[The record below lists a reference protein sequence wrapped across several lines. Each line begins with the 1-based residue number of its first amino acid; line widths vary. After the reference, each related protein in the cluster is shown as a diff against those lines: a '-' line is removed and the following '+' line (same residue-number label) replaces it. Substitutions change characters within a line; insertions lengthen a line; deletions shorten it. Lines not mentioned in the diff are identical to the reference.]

1 MLEQVHSP
9 VSIGEMESAFRAFF
23 ENSKDTCLII
33 EGEGERAG
41 YILLAN
47 PAAARLHGYT
57 LEEFHE
63 LHIRDLLFS
72 EDFDL
77 IPARVRKIK
86 TGETVFFESMHR
98 HKDGSRI
105 PIEVMAS
112 PLPLNGRNLIM
123 SIGRDLTERK
133 NAENFIQEG
142 ERFIERITVA
152 SPDIMYV
159 FDLAEQRSIYANR
172 HIADVLGYSPAEIRS
187 MGDNFPPML
196 IHPEDLHIPPYQA
209 ERWQHTF
216 DGQLI
221 ESEYRMKHKHGQ
233 WRWFTVRDTVFKRD
247 DTGRVIQIVG
257 TACDNTARIHAEQ
270 SRKQSLSVLNAALE
284 STEDGILVVS
294 REEKVTAY
302 NKKFLSLWSITPSL
316 MELQDDRKLLAHVID
331 QLTDPDEFIRRVDEL
346 YQDWGKEAHD
356 VLQFKDGRV
365 FERYSKPQYIG
376 DEIAGRVWSFRDVT
390 AREQKEASLRDSEER
405 FKRLQEASFGGI
417 CIHDQGRIIDANQGL
432 ALMTGYSIEE
442 LVGLDG
448 FQLVAP
454 EFREHVAHKVRLRY
468 ELPYDAVGVKKDG
481 TKFHVEIQ
489 GKNIPFQ
496 NREVRVT
503 EFRDISNRK
512 MIEESIREQNV
523 RLTSIAENLTRKN
536 SQLEEFTQIVSHNLR
551 SPAGNIGSLVSLMEQ
566 SQGEEQKEYLKYLR
580 ESIQVLLNT
589 LNHLNEVLRI
599 KQDTTVE
606 RQQIR
611 FDDVYQNIRQML
623 LTKIQELNAD
633 LLTDFSEV
641 AELNYPVI
649 YLESIMLNLIA
660 NALKYHSP
668 RRKPIIKLSSFR
680 KGKDVYLEVRDNGLG
695 IDLVKYGH
703 QMFKM
708 RKTFHQHPEGQG
720 LGLFLIKNQI
730 EAMGGEISV
739 ESQVNKGA
747 TFFVNFTKYSRP

>member
-1 MLEQVHSP
+1 MLEQVHSS
-9 VSIGEMESAFRAFF
+9 VSNVEMEPAFRAFF
-23 ENSKDTCLII
+23 ENSKDVCLII

-41 YILLAN
+41 CVLLGN

-72 EDFDL
+72 EDLDL
-77 IPARVRKIK
+77 IPARVGKVR
-86 TGETVFFESMHR
+86 TGETVIFESIHR

-112 PLPLNGRNLIM
+112 PLHLNGRNLIM

-133 NAENFIQEG
+133 NAEKYIQEG

-152 SPDIMYV
+152 SPDIIYV
-159 FDLAEQRSIYANR
+159 FDLTAQRSVYANR
-172 HIADVLGYSPAEIRS
+172 HIADVLGYSPAEIHD

-196 IHPEDLHIPPYQA
+196 IHPEDRHIPPYQE
-209 ERWQHTF
+209 ERWRHTS
-216 DGQLI
+216 DGQVV
-221 ESEYRMKHKHGQ
+221 ESEYRMRHKNGQ
-233 WRWFTVRDTVFKRD
+233 WRWFTVRDTVFKKD
-247 DTGRVIQIVG
+247 AAGRVIQIVG
-257 TACDNTARIHAEQ
+257 TACDNTSRIRAEQ

-294 REEKVTAY
+294 REEKITAF
-302 NKKFLSLWSITPSL
+302 NKKFLSLWSIDPSL
-316 MELQDDRKLLAHVID
+316 MELNDDRRLVAQVVD
-331 QLTDPDEFIRRVDEL
+331 QLTDPDDFMRRVSEL
-346 YQDWGKEAHD
+346 YQDWEKEAHD
-356 VLQFKDGRV
+356 VLHFKDGRV

-432 ALMTGYSIEE
+432 ALMTGYTIDE

-454 EFREHVAHKVRLRY
+454 EFREHVAQKVRLRH

-489 GKNIPFQ
+489 GKNIPFR

-512 MIEESIREQNV
+512 MVEEAIREQNV

-536 SQLEEFTQIVSHNLR
+536 AQLEEFTQIVSHNLR

-566 SQGEEQKEYLKYLR
+566 SQGEEQQEYLKYLK

-589 LNHLNEVLRI
+589 LNQLNEVLRI
-599 KQDTTVE
+599 KQDTSIE
-606 RQQIR
+606 RQKVR
-611 FDDVYQNIRQML
+611 FDDVYQNVRQML
-623 LTKIQELNAD
+623 LTRIQELNAEA
-633 LLTDFSEV
+633 LVDFSEV
-641 AELNYPVI
+641 TELNYPHI
-649 YLESIMLNLIA
+649 YLESIMLNLMA

-668 RRKPIIKLSSFR
+668 RRKPIIKLRSFR

-703 QMFKM
+703 HMFKM
-708 RKTFHQHPEGQG
+708 RKTFHQHPDGQG

-730 EAMGGEISV
+730 EAMGGEITV